1 MKNLKPIY
9 FLLLLT
15 ISLTTIAFT
24 SCEKDEDEPETTD
37 DTQIN
42 SDGKAGTLT
51 DAEGNTYAIVKIGDQ
66 WWMVENLKVTK
77 YNDGTNIPE
86 ITEATAWEND
96 SIGAYCD
103 YNNDITNVKYGRL
116 YNWYAVNTGKLAPV
130 GWHVAT
136 DAEWTIL
143 NTYVSSNYGASG
155 SIAKALAA
163 TTDWWS
169 TSTITGAP
177 GNDLST
183 NNSTGFCALPGG
195 SRDNTGGFGDLGN
208 SGYWW
213 SATEYSS
220 THAWH
225 WGLGYN
231 GPSMDHYSLGCKEC
245 GFSVRCV
252 RD

>member
-1 MKNLKPIY
+1 M
-9 FLLLLT
+9 
-15 ISLTTIAFT
+15 
-24 SCEKDEDEPETTD
+24 
-37 DTQIN
+37 
-42 SDGKAGTLT
+42 
-51 DAEGNTYAIVKIGDQ
+51 YAI
-66 WWMVENLKVTK
+66 K
-77 YNDGTNIPE
+77 YLF
-86 ITEATAWEND
+86 D
-96 SIGAYCD
+96 SSP
-103 YNNDITNVKYGRL
+103 NSL
-116 YNWYAVNTGKLAPV
+116 YNLSSDDSVKVFLYDWYSAS
-130 GWHVAT
+130 
-136 DAEWTIL
+136 DSEWTIL